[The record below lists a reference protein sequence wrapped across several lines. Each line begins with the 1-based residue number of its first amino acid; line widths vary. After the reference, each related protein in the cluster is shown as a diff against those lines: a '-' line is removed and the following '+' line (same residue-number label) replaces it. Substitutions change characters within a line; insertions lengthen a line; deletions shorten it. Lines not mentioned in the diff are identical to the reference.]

1 VDREQD
7 LASSTWVVRVADA
20 TEALRVRKFRL
31 EVVAGPDAGKSAIC
45 GATAAVIGRSQSDL
59 VLTDVKCSALHAEI
73 RLDEQGY
80 RLRDLGSTNGTFVWG
95 MRIVEAYLAPGT
107 ILGIGDSA
115 IRFEPLPEAIDLP
128 IHKHARFGGLV
139 GKSAVMRRLFEQID
153 RVAATDMTVL
163 ITGETGS
170 GKELVA
176 EAIHEH
182 SPRASGPFVVL
193 DCAATPPRLFED
205 RLFGHEA
212 GAFTDAKETTRGVFE
227 AAHGGT
233 LFLDE
238 IGELALEVQAKLLR
252 AVETH
257 TVRRIG
263 SHQPIE
269 CDVRIVAATNR
280 DLSAE
285 VNRQTFRSDL
295 YFRLITAHL
304 RVPPLRERKDDVEL
318 LVRHFLTELGRG
330 ELPEGFLE
338 QARLHEWPG
347 NVRELRNAVERA
359 TVMGSMPDVMS
370 PPADPARLLDVDL
383 AVPFKVAKGRL
394 VDEFDRRYV
403 TALLEAHD
411 WNIASAARAAGL
423 DRMSIYKM
431 LDRLGIRRDDVER

>member
-1 VDREQD
+1 
-7 LASSTWVVRVADA
+7 
-20 TEALRVRKFRL
+20 VRKFRL
-31 EVVAGPDAGKSAIC
+31 EVVAGPDAGKSEVC
-45 GATAAVIGRSQSDL
+45 SSTSAVIGRAQCDL
-59 VLTDVKCSALHAEI
+59 VLTDAKCSSLHVEI

-115 IRFEPLPEAIDLP
+115 IRFEPLPDAVDLP
-128 IHKHARFGGLV
+128 IHRSSRFGGLV
-139 GKSAVMRRLFEQID
+139 GKSAVMRRLFETID
-153 RVAATDMTVL
+153 RIAATDMTVL
-163 ITGETGS
+163 ITGETGC

-182 SPRASGPFVVL
+182 SPRAKGPFVVL

-212 GAFTDAKETTRGVFE
+212 GSFTDAKETTRGVFE
-227 AAHGGT
+227 AANGGT

-238 IGELALEVQAKLLR
+238 IGELALEMQVKLLR
-252 AVETH
+252 AVETR

-263 SHQPIE
+263 SHHPIE

-304 RVPPLRERKDDVEL
+304 RVPPLRERREDVEL
-318 LVRHFLTELGRG
+318 LVHHFISELGRG
-330 ELPEGFLE
+330 DALPEGFLDW
-338 QARLHEWPG
+338 ARLHDWPG

-359 TVMGSMPDVMS
+359 TVMGSLPDAH
-370 PPADPARLLDVDL
+370 PAHADPARLLDIDL
-383 AVPFKVAKGRL
+383 SVPFKVAKGRL

-403 TALLEAHD
+403 TALLDAHD
-411 WNIASAARAAGL
+411 WNIASAARAAGV

-431 LDRLGIRRDDVER
+431 LDRLDIRRDEDG